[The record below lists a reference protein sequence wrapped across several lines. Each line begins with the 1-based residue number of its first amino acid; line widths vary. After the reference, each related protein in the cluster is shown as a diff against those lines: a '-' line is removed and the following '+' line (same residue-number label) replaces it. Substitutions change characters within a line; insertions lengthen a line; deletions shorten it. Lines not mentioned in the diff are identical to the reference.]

1 MDNQAIQQ
9 KVARL
14 RDFFNAQQTLDYQ
27 FRLAMLRRLEAS
39 ILVHETDIYRA
50 LKSDLNKSHYEAH
63 LTEVGLVIGELRH
76 AIKKLAKW
84 MRPKR
89 QKVALT
95 QLPATAK
102 LYSEPYGVVL
112 IMSPWNYPF
121 QLTMIPLIGAIAAGN
136 CAIVKPSAYSEQ
148 TSALIAQIIATAFDE
163 AYVDVVLGG
172 RAENQHLLD
181 QRFDYV
187 FFTGSP
193 LIGRI
198 VMQRAAQHLTPV
210 TLELGGKS
218 PCIVDK
224 TADIAKTARR
234 ILFGKLLNSGQTCV
248 APDYLLVHEAVKEPL
263 LAALKRT
270 YKQMIGDDQYRKEVL
285 PHVINRRHF
294 ERLKGY
300 LTEGDC
306 LFGGAVDD
314 SSRQISFT
322 LIENM
327 AVDGPLM
334 TDEIFGPILPVL
346 TWRSVDQVIAFVNA
360 RPKPL
365 ALYLFTKDGG
375 LQSQVVK
382 RISYGGGCIN
392 DTILHIS
399 ASSQPFGGV
408 GNSGTGAYH
417 GYETFK
423 TFSHQKNVMQKWW
436 HFDLPLRYHPYKKRD
451 GKLPQI
457 LFK

>member
-1 MDNQAIQQ
+1 MKTIAIEQ
-9 KVARL
+9 KVAAL
-14 RDFFNAQQTLDYQ
+14 RRFFATHQTLDYHY
-27 FRLAMLRRLEAS
+27 RLTMLRRLEAT
-39 ILVHETDIYRA
+39 ILKYETEIYDA
-50 LKSDLNKSHYEAH
+50 LKRDLNKSQFEAH
-63 LTEVGLVIGELRH
+63 LSEVGLVIGEVRH
-76 AIKKLAKW
+76 AIKKLRRW
-84 MRPKR
+84 MKPKR

-102 LYSEPYGVVL
+102 LYSDPYGVVL

-136 CAIVKPSAYSEQ
+136 CVVVKPSAYSAA
-148 TSALIAQIIATAFDE
+148 TSAVIATIIGDAFDDDYI
-163 AYVDVVLGG
+163 AVVSGG
-172 RAENQHLLD
+172 RAENKDLLA
-181 QRFDYV
+181 QKFDYI

-193 LIGRI
+193 FVGKI
-198 VMQRAAQHLTPV
+198 VMQRAAENLTPV

-224 TADIAKTARR
+224 TADIAKTAKR
-234 ILFGKLLNSGQTCV
+234 ILFGKLINSGQTCV
-248 APDYLLVHEAVKEPL
+248 APDYLMVHVDVKDKLV
-263 LAALKRT
+263 AALQQSYR
-270 YKQMIGDDQYRKEVL
+270 QMIKDEQYVKMAL
-285 PHVINRRHF
+285 PQIINQKHY

-300 LTEGDC
+300 LTEGDIV
-306 LFGGAVDD
+306 FGGTVDD
-314 SSRQISFT
+314 ANRQLTFT

-327 AVDGPLM
+327 ALDGPLM
-334 TDEIFGPILPVL
+334 TEEIFGPIMPLL
-346 TWRSVDQVIAFVNA
+346 TWRTADEVIDFVNA

-365 ALYLFTKDGG
+365 ALYLFSNSTA
-375 LQSQVVK
+375 LQNAIVK

-423 TFSHQKNVMQKWW
+423 TFSHQKNIMKKWW
-436 HFDLPLRYHPYKKRD
+436 LFDLPLRYHPYKDIK
-451 GKLPQI
+451 GKLPQF